1 MTSSGGNKSLRWMIC
16 VLMLAIAGVGW
27 GVAASDYAVAE
38 EDFAFG
44 KDDGPTSLSPRRMR
58 GRFLGNAI
66 DQIPNA
72 GSVISHAFSR
82 ARWIV
87 YVFGGL
93 ELGAVCFGFIGWWL
107 ERSFAAEVDRR
118 HKKRR

>member
-1 MTSSGGNKSLRWMIC
+1 MRWMIC

-27 GVAASDYAVAE
+27 AVAASDYAVAE

-44 KDDGPTSLSPRRMR
+44 KENGPTSLSPRRMR
-58 GRFLGNAI
+58 GRIFGNAI

-72 GSVISHAFSR
+72 GLVISHAFSK

-93 ELGAVCFGFIGWWL
+93 ELGAVCFGFIGWRL
-107 ERSFAAEVDRR
+107 QRSFDAEADHR
-118 HKKRR
+118 HKRKR